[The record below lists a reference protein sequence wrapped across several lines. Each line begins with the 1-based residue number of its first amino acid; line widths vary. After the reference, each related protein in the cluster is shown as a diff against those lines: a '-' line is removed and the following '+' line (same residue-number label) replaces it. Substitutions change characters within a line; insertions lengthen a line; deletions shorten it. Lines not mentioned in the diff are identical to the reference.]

1 MDVFLVKFL
10 FLSAVILLSWGGLKC
25 ELRWEPSAEQHQP
38 LLTAATALNPPP
50 LPSDPSA
57 KRSIRIV

>member
-38 LLTAATALNPPP
+38 LLTAATALTSGQSSP
-50 LPSDPSA
+50 LTPLQRDLSE
-57 KRSIRIV
+57 